1 MARITVYEL
10 EKDIDYYLDKSASED
25 VYIVDVNGP
34 IAVLVNPDEYLE
46 MKRKLQEKTTH
57 WVVLFKFVWLL
68 V

>member
-34 IAVLVNPDEYLE
+34 IAVLVNPDEYEE
-46 MKRKLQEKTTH
+46 MKRLLKEKTTH
-57 WVVLFKFVWLL
+57 
-68 V
+68 